1 MFRQSNCSNPTF
13 SKMPDF
19 PVWVVLI
26 ITRQSETYKPL
37 LLSAN
42 FKIGTIISPIRNVHQ
57 QALRIFFR
65 KASTLSDY
73 PLIGCP
79 LK

>member
-1 MFRQSNCSNPTF
+1 
-13 SKMPDF
+13 MPDF

-57 QALRIFFR
+57 QALRIFFE
-65 KASTLSDY
+65 KQAPFQTIPLSAVR
-73 PLIGCP
+73 
-79 LK
+79 

>member
-1 MFRQSNCSNPTF
+1 
-13 SKMPDF
+13 MPDF

-26 ITRQSETYKPL
+26 ITRQSETKPL

-57 QALRIFFR
+57 QALRIFFSKSKHTFR
-65 KASTLSDY
+65 LSPY
-73 PLIGCP
+73 RLSAKMRE
-79 LK
+79 LKHNVL